1 MAKGAGLDS
10 SNLWEAV
17 LAVVVAV
24 VLLVLLLDEL
34 VSPPFFPNR
43 TGT

>member
-17 LAVVVAV
+17 LAVEVAV

-34 VSPPFFPNR
+34 VSPPFCPNR
-43 TGT
+43 TET